1 MSKRKGFGGGGGSRG
16 GGFPGMG
23 GGGMGN
29 IMSQVQKMQEEM
41 AKTQEALGSE
51 ELTVSAGGGAVT
63 IVITGHSEFRSLTIK
78 PEVVDPDDV
87 EMLQDLLLAAVNDAL
102 AQVKKMEEERIGALT
117 GGLGLPP
124 GLF

>member
-1 MSKRKGFGGGGGSRG
+1 MSKRKSYGGGSSRSG
-16 GGFPGMG
+16 GIPGMG

-29 IMSQVQKMQEEM
+29 IMSQVQKLQEEM
-41 AKTQEALGSE
+41 AKTQESLGNE

-63 IVITGHSEFRSLTIK
+63 IVVTGHNEFRSLVIK

-87 EMLQDLLLAAVNDAL
+87 EMLQDLLLAAINDAL
-102 AQVKKMEEERIGALT
+102 AQVKKMEEERMGALT
-117 GGLGLPP
+117 GGMGLPP